1 MSGCFKI
8 GEPFRDILEYES
20 YSFSHLFFHGGL
32 IGKPITDN
40 WQFRRISNDI
50 KHGYLRKAELA
61 EEYKLYRVNAMII
74 GDGFDCRVARTFPA
88 KTVKEAVRKM
98 VRSQFS
104 KSVEPTENE
113 CEYQFKDGSGV
124 IQIEAV
130 ELNDR

>member
-20 YSFSHLFFHGGL
+20 YSFSHLYSHGGL

-40 WQFRRISNDI
+40 WQFRRISNYI
-50 KHGYLRKAELA
+50 KHEYLRKAELA
-61 EEYKLYRVNAMII
+61 EEYKLYRVNAMVI
-74 GDGFDCRVARTFPA
+74 GGGYDFKVVRTFPA

-113 CEYQFKDGSGV
+113 YEYQFKDGSGV

>member
-20 YSFSHLFFHGGL
+20 YSFSHLYSHGGL

-50 KHGYLRKAELA
+50 KHGYLRKAELV

-74 GDGFDCRVARTFPA
+74 GDGFDCRVVRTFPA
-88 KTVKEAVRKM
+88 KTVKEAVRKL
-98 VRSQFS
+98 VRSHFN
-104 KSVEPTENE
+104 KTIEPTENE
-113 CEYQFKDGSGV
+113 YEYRFKDGSGV